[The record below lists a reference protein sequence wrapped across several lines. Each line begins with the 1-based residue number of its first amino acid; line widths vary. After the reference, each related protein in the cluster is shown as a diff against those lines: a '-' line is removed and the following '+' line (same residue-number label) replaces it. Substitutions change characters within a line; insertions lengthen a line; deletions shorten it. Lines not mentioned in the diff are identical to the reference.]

1 LLLRLFEGPPG
12 NVKAVFFYK
21 SGVPVAVFGVAVD
34 KISEDAKY
42 PKHKENQA
50 KQRDVTVCGV
60 QNRHRKKNNACQ
72 IR

>member
-1 LLLRLFEGPPG
+1 M
-12 NVKAVFFYK
+12 
-21 SGVPVAVFGVAVD
+21 PVAVFGVAVD

>member
-1 LLLRLFEGPPG
+1 MLRRS
-12 NVKAVFFYK
+12 FFCK
-21 SGVPVAVFGVAVD
+21 PEVPAAVFGVAVD

-50 KQRDVTVCGV
+50 KQRDAAVRGT
-60 QNRHRKKNNACQ
+60 QNKHRKKNNACQ